1 MKMMMM
7 ISEIHH
13 LGFCFLYKET
23 VKEMHLDGL
32 TVGILDT
39 SAVRFQLLCY
49 TCKTVS
55 LNY

>member
-1 MKMMMM
+1 MMMM
-7 ISEIHH
+7 TSEIHR
-13 LGFCFLYKET
+13 LGFCFLSKET
-23 VKEMHLDGL
+23 VKEMHRDGL
-32 TVGILDT
+32 TVGILET

>member
-1 MKMMMM
+1 MMM

-32 TVGILDT
+32 TVGILET